1 MVSYTATGGNAVGT
15 NRVQAPYAPNSS
27 RPNASSLAF
36 PRDLQKQPY
45 WFSFSFYQYKMPSLV
60 QQNAYFLDAGT
71 IRLPM
76 PNSMTDSQHVT
87 YNAESLD
94 VVSGL
99 AANQFAANPNSAK
112 NVALT
117 AGVAGLAN
125 VPIPGVKESTAG
137 IIQGLA
143 DSNIGKAALQSQGA
157 AVNPFLTVM
166 FKSPSFKVHSF
177 SWKLAPSNVQE
188 SQILNK
194 IINTF
199 RANMLPDQTG
209 ALGGTLL
216 TYPNIV
222 QISVSVN
229 QGTYFSYAFKPAVV
243 QSFDINFAPSGQ
255 PSFFGSTKA
264 PTEVEIRL
272 GLMEIEYWLS
282 SDYGLNGSFG
292 GKVLNDFISG
302 LDTIATGAKEVATR
316 VGDAIVAGTNE
327 VATAPGGL
335 Y

>member
-15 NRVQAPYAPNSS
+15 NKIQSPFAPSPTS
-27 RPNASSLAF
+27 RPAQGSLAF

-60 QQNAYFLDAGT
+60 QQNAYFMDAGT

-76 PNSMTDSQHVT
+76 PNSMTDSQHIT
-87 YNAESLD
+87 YSAEPLD

-99 AANQFAANPNSAK
+99 AANQFAANPNSAN

-117 AGVAGLAN
+117 AVASGAAN
-125 VPIPGVKESTAG
+125 VKLGGSSLAG
-137 IIQGLA
+137 IVQG
-143 DSNIGKAALQSQGA
+143 AAGNPVAQSFLQSQGA

-177 SWKLAPSNVQE
+177 SWKLAPSNEQE

-243 QSFDINFAPSGQ
+243 QSFDVNFAPSGQ

-292 GKVLNDFISG
+292 GQVLNNLINAVDTGVKKAGDFFSSI
-302 LDTIATGAKEVATR
+302 
-316 VGDAIVAGTNE
+316 N
-327 VATAPGGL
+327 PF
-335 Y
+335 